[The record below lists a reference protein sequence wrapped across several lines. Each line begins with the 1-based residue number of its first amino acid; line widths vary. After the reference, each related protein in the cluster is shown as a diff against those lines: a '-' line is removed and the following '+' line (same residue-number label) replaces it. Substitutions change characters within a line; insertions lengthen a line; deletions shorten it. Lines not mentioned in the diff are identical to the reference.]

1 MHRRGASLAIVIMP
15 RYVQTNN
22 QRKVQRA
29 GKGSLK
35 QRQIGKR
42 CVLRYTAAL
51 ERFFFL
57 MPYLFGVWASAWEDR
72 DLQVGA
78 YVELLWSEGE
88 ARNKAGDLLS
98 ALQWHY
104 SVRKVLT
111 GSWQKFKTWSRLE
124 PCAQVLPLPISALF
138 AIVGY
143 AISIGDIE
151 FAAGVYLAF
160 HCMLRTGELLE
171 LELSQ
176 IRQGDGTMILV
187 LPDTKTTKRHGQTEY
202 VDVECPI
209 AKLLVRLLLRRRG
222 AGGRLISCSPY
233 FFRKRWQ
240 ECMVALQ
247 LDPAHFAPYSLR
259 RGGATHDFSVHV
271 SFDRALTRG
280 RWQCIRTARIYV
292 RQGEE
297 ALARIA
303 FSVVQ
308 QRNFAQWSEFLR
320 GHVLKLEVQFQS
332 TCP

>member
-1 MHRRGASLAIVIMP
+1 MHRRGASLARVIMP

-42 CVLRYTAAL
+42 CVVRYTAAL
-51 ERFFFL
+51 GRFFFL
-57 MPYLFGVWASAWEDR
+57 IPYLFGAWASTWEDR

-88 ARNKAGDLLS
+88 ARSMAGDLLS

-143 AISIGDIE
+143 AISIGDFE

-160 HCMLRTGELLE
+160 HCMLRTAESKMT
-171 LELSQ
+171 LSESGCKYW
-176 IRQGDGTMILV
+176 I
-187 LPDTKTTKRHGQTEY
+187 
-202 VDVECPI
+202 
-209 AKLLVRLLLRRRG
+209 RRRG
-222 AGGRLISCSPY
+222 CVSMSAKNGYGVRMP
-233 FFRKRWQ
+233 
-240 ECMVALQ
+240 V
-247 LDPAHFAPYSLR
+247 
-259 RGGATHDFSVHV
+259 SVR
-271 SFDRALTRG
+271 SG
-280 RWQCIRTARIYV
+280 
-292 RQGEE
+292 QG
-297 ALARIA
+297 I
-303 FSVVQ
+303 
-308 QRNFAQWSEFLR
+308 
-320 GHVLKLEVQFQS
+320 
-332 TCP
+332 